1 MRCGVAVL
9 QFSKGYSYTRK
20 YFYIYI
26 YINIDLI
33 FDFWIINFGTATL
46 QRCNNCIR
54 KIEKINL
61 VV

>member
-9 QFSKGYSYTRK
+9 QFSKGYSYTIK
-20 YFYIYI
+20 YFYI